1 MATDFRIVSLCGS
14 AGALPAYIEILK
26 AMPVDSGMAFVIL
39 THRRMGT
46 PCWLVDIL
54 SRVTGMRVGEIAEG
68 CVFEPNHVY
77 VIPAGEDLTIDGEAF
92 CLVPATTVYGW
103 PDSFDIYLDSV
114 AKTTRRRAV
123 TVILSGMSED
133 GSAALGDLRKSGG
146 LNYAQTDAP
155 SRDMPES
162 AVRTGMV
169 DYEGSPE
176 EIAAAILGL
185 PEIGRNGSS
194 LKGLQPLDARL
205 LASNPVEGVA
215 EVRLLH

>member
-54 SRVTGMRVGEIAEG
+54 SRVTRMQVGEIAEG

-114 AKTTRRRAV
+114 ARTTRARAV

-133 GSAALGDLRKSGG
+133 GSAALEDLRKSGG
-146 LNYAQTDAP
+146 LTYAQIDAP
-155 SRDMPES
+155 SRGMPES

-176 EIAAAILGL
+176 EIAAVILGL
-185 PEIGRNGSS
+185 P
-194 LKGLQPLDARL
+194 A
-205 LASNPVEGVA
+205 VEGVT

>member
-1 MATDFRIVSLCGS
+1 
-14 AGALPAYIEILK
+14 
-26 AMPVDSGMAFVIL
+26 
-39 THRRMGT
+39 MGT

-54 SRVTGMRVGEIAEG
+54 SRVTCMQVGEIAEG

-77 VIPAGEDLTIDGEAF
+77 VIPAGEDLTIDGQAF
-92 CLVPATTVYGW
+92 CLVPASTVYGW

-114 AKTTRRRAV
+114 ARTTRRRAV

-133 GSAALGDLRKSGG
+133 GSAALKDLRKSGG

-176 EIAAAILGL
+176 DIAAAILGL
-185 PEIGRNGSS
+185 PEIGRNAST
-194 LKGLQPLDARL
+194 LKRLQL
-205 LASNPVEGVA
+205 L
-215 EVRLLH
+215 